1 MVTTGLIH
9 ALMNAGAT
17 RGSIRID
24 DVYSG
29 LLMGQRLAAL
39 NCAFVGARGAFH
51 AFGGATIRNALMS
64 RLEGGL
70 DVAGVEPYAGYER

>member
-17 RGSIRID
+17 RRSIRTD

-29 LLMGQRLAAL
+29 LVMGQRLAAL

-51 AFGGATIRNALMS
+51 AFGGETIRPALMS
-64 RLEGGL
+64 HCALSL
-70 DVAGVEPYAGYER
+70 DVADVEPSAGYER